1 MQAKL
6 CSQVCPHLSVFQL
19 ANVFSPI
26 NNSINVNT
34 PETILMGMNIPDRL
48 DSLVSDPILNVSTI
62 TNMYNSFLFLFFF
75 LVPVDL
81 TVCQLQS
88 DPSVQQVKVKLVQ
101 EDAAA

>member
-19 ANVFSPI
+19 ANVFGPI
-26 NNSINVNT
+26 DNSINVNT
-34 PETILMGMNIPDRL
+34 PETILIGMNIPDRL
-48 DSLVSDPILNVSTI
+48 DSLVSDPILNVLI
-62 TNMYNSFLFLFFF
+62 VYMYNSILFLFFF
-75 LVPVDL
+75 VVPMDL